1 VRNCLR
7 QAVQAASF
15 VFGRPVP
22 HADTTVALA
31 VVLARFA
38 LFVLGTFAA
47 VALTLT
53 AIGVYG
59 AVAYATAQRSREI
72 AVRLALGADAR
83 RIVGLVVRESAAWT
97 AAGLVVGAMGA
108 RLLTRFIETLLYNVP
123 PTDGLTYAVVF
134 ALLSAVACGA
144 AVVPAMSVVR
154 HDPTRAL
161 RSDSAT

>member
-1 VRNCLR
+1 
-7 QAVQAASF
+7 
-15 VFGRPVP
+15 
-22 HADTTVALA
+22 
-31 VVLARFA
+31 
-38 LFVLGTFAA
+38 

-144 AVVPAMSVVR
+144 TVVPAMSVVR